1 MQKNL
6 ALFDFDGTITNKDSF
21 LEFIKFY
28 KGSRSFI
35 IGLIVLSPVL
45 ILYKTRI
52 IKSWKAKEKVM
63 TYFFKNEPF
72 KEFCLKSAEFSTKII
87 PTMVKPEAMQA
98 INNHLGK
105 GDRVIVI
112 SASFENWLA
121 GWCKSL
127 KLELIGS
134 KLDIKDGFITGK
146 IEGRNC
152 YGIEK
157 VNRLKEYLDI
167 SQFSEIYAYG
177 DSKGD
182 LPLLKLANHRFY
194 QSFQ

>member
-28 KGSRSFI
+28 KGSKSFI

-45 ILYKTRI
+45 LLYKVRI
-52 IKSWKAKEKVM
+52 IRNWKAKERVM
-63 TYFFKNEPF
+63 TYFFKNESV
-72 KEFCLKSAEFSTKII
+72 KEFCLKSTQFSLKII

-98 INNHLGK
+98 IIHHLGK
-105 GDRVIVI
+105 GDKVIVI
-112 SASFENWLA
+112 SASFENWLTD
-121 GWCKSL
+121 WCKSL

-134 KLDIKDGFITGK
+134 KIEVRDGFITGK

-157 VNRLKEYLDI
+157 VIRLKEYLDI

-177 DSKGD
+177 NSKGD
-182 LPLLKLANHRFY
+182 LPLLELANHRFY
-194 QSFQ
+194 KSF

>member
-6 ALFDFDGTITNKDSF
+6 ALFDFDGTITEKDTF
-21 LEFIKFY
+21 LEFIRFY
-28 KGSRSFI
+28 KGANSFI
-35 IGLIVLSPVL
+35 TGLIVLSPIL
-45 ILYKTRI
+45 LLYKIRI
-52 IKSWKAKEKVM
+52 IKNWKAKEKVF

-72 KEFCLKSAEFSTKII
+72 KEFSRKSTEFSIKTIPEII
-87 PTMVKPEAMQA
+87 KPEAVKAIMQ
-98 INNHLGK
+98 HLEK
-105 GDRVIVI
+105 GDKVIVI

-121 GWCKSL
+121 DWCRSM

-134 KLDIKDGFITGK
+134 KIEVRDGFVTGK

-152 YGIEK
+152 HGIEK
-157 VNRLKEYLDI
+157 VIRLKQYIDL

-182 LPLLKLANHRFY
+182 LPLLELANHRFY
-194 QSFQ
+194 KHF

>member
-6 ALFDFDGTITNKDSF
+6 ALFDFDGTITKKDSF

-28 KGSRSFI
+28 KGSISFF
-35 IGLIVLSPVL
+35 IGSIALFPVL
-45 ILYKTRI
+45 LLYKVGI
-52 IKSWKAKEKVM
+52 IRNWKAKEIVL
-63 TYFFKNEPF
+63 TYFFKNEPI
-72 KEFCLKSAEFSTKII
+72 KEFCLKCTEFSIKSI
-87 PTMVKPEAMQA
+87 PTLVKPEAMQA
-98 INNHLGK
+98 IIRHLRD
-105 GDRVIVI
+105 GDKVIII

-121 GWCKSL
+121 DWCKSL

-134 KLDIKDGFITGK
+134 KIEVRNGFITGN

-157 VNRLKEYLDI
+157 VIRLKEYLDI

-182 LPLLKLANHRFY
+182 LPLLELANHRFY
-194 QSFQ
+194 QSF